1 MIGRD
6 RYAQEPNQSRDGF
19 DRYGHIFDRYGYFK
33 RYDYD
38 RYKTGDQERAF
49 DSQRSAYR
57 SLTGLDRSHFE
68 TRPMTDRSDRN
79 EQTTNRVRFDSES
92 RSKQDLRRTSIS
104 DVGEALTPRRVS
116 GNFEGDSRRAR
127 SVDSREAVVDYK
139 EKDRTMSRERISTSR
154 PETPSRSE
162 KSSIR
167 GDRESI
173 SNEYFIGSSREDEAQ
188 RRPSKQL
195 DRKSFEREERRPSV
209 KSERRASIQKTNE
222 DQSIIIEKRPSI
234 KDERQS
240 LNQNDTMTNH
250 FEVEKQGVDENIR
263 IECSRSDSFVKQ
275 DDFMKLGERKESFK
289 EERRASV
296 TEERRASVTEE
307 RRGSIRE
314 ERMGSIK
321 GERRGPLKDERES
334 VKEERRG
341 SVREERRNSV
351 KEEGRASIKDERIIF
366 DKENRKP
373 SVKEERRGSVQKE
386 RRGSLRD
393 ERKGSSVKEEKR
405 ESSVETMESSVRDER
420 RPSSVRDERNG
431 SFLRE
436 ERRESSVE
444 RKPSSVRDERKA
456 SLVRDER
463 KGSFLRDERKGSF
476 IRDERIEGS
485 LERKASSVRDERK
498 ASSVRDERKVSL
510 VRDER
515 KGRSERDERKG
526 SVREDRKGS
535 VRDERKFSMKSE
547 RKASVKDERK
557 GSVKEERRES
567 FKEGRR
573 SSVKDER
580 QPSVKDERRC
590 SSVDARRKSETSHL
604 PIDDELNGID
614 ILGRTVE
621 SEVASMTEKIRF
633 LTKSIENRMPPPI
646 PPFSEPRS
654 YYPTK
659 KICNEDSSNI
669 YSQDMAMRATYDLM
683 RRRFYENA
691 SDPSQNPIWLQR
703 GGLMNVKDLSQ
714 KMERLLHVD
723 SVDFMAKENA
733 KKHRTFEYELI
744 KDNEQPSPIYRRGQ
758 TFQMNVTFRDRMLD
772 QNL

>member
-139 EKDRTMSRERISTSR
+139 EKDRTMSRERISPSR

-263 IECSRSDSFVKQ
+263 IESSRSDSFVKQ

-456 SLVRDER
+456 SLIRDER
-463 KGSFLRDERKGSF
+463 KGSFM
-476 IRDERIEGS
+476 RDERIEGS

-498 ASSVRDERKVSL
+498 ASSGIDDRKVSL

-515 KGRSERDERKG
+515 KGSSVRDERKG

-535 VRDERKFSMKSE
+535 VRDERKFSMK
-547 RKASVKDERK
+547 DERK
-557 GSVKEERRES
+557 
-567 FKEGRR
+567 
-573 SSVKDER
+573 
-580 QPSVKDERRC
+580 PSVKDERRC

-614 ILGRTVE
+614 ILGRTLE

-703 GGLMNVKDLSQ
+703 GGLLNVKDLSQ

-733 KKHRTFEYELI
+733 KKHRTFEYEII